1 MAVNNNSGYHHEQEH
16 EQEHKHELS
25 GCEEQFGL
33 LIQIVVH
40 SHSPSQSQSLK
51 EGVEKM
57 FFSGPC
63 PKSVTPCE
71 Q

>member
-33 LIQIVVH
+33 LIRIRIVVRSHSH
-40 SHSPSQSQSLK
+40 SHSP
-51 EGVEKM
+51 
-57 FFSGPC
+57 
-63 PKSVTPCE
+63 
-71 Q
+71 